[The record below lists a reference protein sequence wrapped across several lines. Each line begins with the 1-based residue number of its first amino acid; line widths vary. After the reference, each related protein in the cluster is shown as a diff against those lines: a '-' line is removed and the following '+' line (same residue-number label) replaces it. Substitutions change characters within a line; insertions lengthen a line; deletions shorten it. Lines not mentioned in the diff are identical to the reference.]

1 MHAKVMVVTART
13 TGLAVQAM
21 GLAVFAAGC
30 FLPPGPTSSS
40 DSTPSAPASLTETF
54 SGTLAVRGSST
65 GTFSVV
71 QSGTVSVT
79 IASLGAPADTTV
91 GVAIG
96 IPTSAGSCS
105 YLVVNATAI
114 AGSAAQVS
122 AAEAPGQYCVAIYD
136 VGKLTAAAAFTMT
149 VAHP

>member
-1 MHAKVMVVTART
+1 
-13 TGLAVQAM
+13 M

-30 FLPPGPTSSS
+30 FLPPGPTLPS

-71 QSGTVSVT
+71 QAGTVSVT
-79 IASLGAPADTTV
+79 INSLGAPADTTV

-96 IPTSAGSCS
+96 VPTTAGTCS
-105 YLVVNATAI
+105 YLVVNPAAI
-114 AGSAAQVS
+114 AGPAVQTS
-122 AAEAPGQYCVAIYD
+122 AAEAPGQYCAAIYD
-136 VGKLTAAAAFTMT
+136 VGKLTNAAAFTMT

>member
-1 MHAKVMVVTART
+1 M
-13 TGLAVQAM
+13 
-21 GLAVFAAGC
+21 
-30 FLPPGPTSSS
+30 
-40 DSTPSAPASLTETF
+40 TETF

-79 IASLGAPADTTV
+79 INNLGAPADTTV
-91 GVAIG
+91 GLAIG
-96 IPTSAGSCS
+96 IPTTTAACN

-122 AAEAPGQYCVAIYD
+122 AAEPPGQYCVAIYD
-136 VGKLTAAAAFTMT
+136 VGKQAAAAAFTMT
-149 VAHP
+149 VAHL